1 MSQTKVP
8 VVPAVVLTGGAATLP
23 VTGVSLIGIIAAGA
37 ALLVG
42 GALLIRSGRR
52 RTDA

>member
-8 VVPAVVLTGGAATLP
+8 VVPVVVIGGGAATLP

>member
-8 VVPAVVLTGGAATLP
+8 VVPVVVIGAGGATLP
-23 VTGVSLIGIIAAGA
+23 VTGVSLFGVIAAGIG
-37 ALLVG
+37 LLVG